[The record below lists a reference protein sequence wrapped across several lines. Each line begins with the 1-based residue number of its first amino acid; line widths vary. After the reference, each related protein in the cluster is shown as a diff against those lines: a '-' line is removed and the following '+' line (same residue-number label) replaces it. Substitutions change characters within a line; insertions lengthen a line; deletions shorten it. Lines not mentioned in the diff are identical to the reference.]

1 MTQRPSPTA
10 HASKASR
17 ARDAIAYHAAE
28 CLKALELAAFA
39 EHEPL
44 YLDGAGMATSLR
56 KLAAYSAEQAF
67 AWAPKVRA

>member
-1 MTQRPSPTA
+1 MAQQQTRT
-10 HASKASR
+10 KAQ
-17 ARDAIAYHAAE
+17 AAIAYHAAE

-67 AWAPKVRA
+67 AWVPKLAVSP